1 MLTHGPR
8 IIIEV
13 NATDD
18 DSGIQMF
25 VDGEGWDRLIVFDPK
40 WKRVLRVRGRG
51 ARHRGKR
58 QSDALGE
65 RVFDA

>member
-1 MLTHGPR
+1 MSNLVFWYVICVGSAYADDGHAIIEFSDAR

-25 VDGEGWDRLIVFDPK
+25 VDGEG
-40 WKRVLRVRGRG
+40 
-51 ARHRGKR
+51 
-58 QSDALGE
+58 
-65 RVFDA
+65 